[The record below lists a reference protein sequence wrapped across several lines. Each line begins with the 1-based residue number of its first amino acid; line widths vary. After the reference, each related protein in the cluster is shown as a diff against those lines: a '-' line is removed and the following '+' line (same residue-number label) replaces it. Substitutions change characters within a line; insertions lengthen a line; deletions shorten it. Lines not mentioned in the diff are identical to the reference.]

1 MQVDQAINRK
11 QEEFGM
17 TKSLRRIAA
26 FGVLLLGAAV
36 TISAAEPAQK
46 LFNAEQE
53 SFLATPVS
61 NIEHTA
67 KVNFIATPGEVV
79 CLGQPVEFTV
89 SYSQKDEY
97 TLAPLVLEPLALLP
111 TGGMGTLTTSVTS
124 GIVNTPSAKV
134 DVGPG
139 YVQIRYTPIDTVT
152 VTMETVLNYPK
163 VHLTVNDVTSFKVEK
178 CKTYNMTIQAWVSK
192 VRNEEVVISWTDA
205 KGTLSATDTEV
216 FGTLDILGGY
226 GLLPVDEAVICDY
239 AASVGRGKVHITGV
253 RDGKAGFILKLVY
266 DKLTGWGPAKEF
278 ACKDRITGKVTPKK
292 LKVPAIEEYDPSK
305 DLETTLKIYGST
317 PKAMG
322 YTGAYAQSGGKA
334 EYRIDLVE

>member
-1 MQVDQAINRK
+1 
-11 QEEFGM
+11 M
-17 TKSLRRIAA
+17 TRSLRRIAA

-46 LFNAEQE
+46 LFNAEKE
-53 SFLATPVS
+53 SFIATPNS

-67 KVNFIATPGEVV
+67 NVEFVATPGKVI
-79 CLGQPVEFTV
+79 CMGKAVEFTV

-163 VHLTVNDVTSFKVEK
+163 IHLTVNDVTSFTVKE
-178 CKTYNMTIQAWVSK
+178 CKTYNMTINAWVSK
-192 VRNEEVVISWTDA
+192 VRNEEVVISWTNA
-205 KGTLSATDTEV
+205 KGILSATDTEV
-216 FGTLDILGGY
+216 FGTLEILGGY
-226 GLLPVDEAVICDY
+226 GLLPVDEAVVCDY
-239 AASVGRGKVHITGV
+239 AAAIGHGKVHITGV
-253 RDGKAGFILKLVY
+253 RHQGGFILTLVY

-292 LKVPAIEEYDPSK
+292 LKIPAIEEYDPSQ

-317 PKAMG
+317 TKAMSYSHG
-322 YTGAYAQSGGKA
+322 YGQSGGVA
-334 EYRIDLVE
+334 DYRIWLIE

>member
-1 MQVDQAINRK
+1 
-11 QEEFGM
+11 M

-79 CLGQPVEFTV
+79 CLGQPVDFTV

-97 TLAPLVLEPLALLP
+97 ILAPLVLEPLAPLP
-111 TGGMGTLTTSVTS
+111 TAGMGTLKTSVTS
-124 GIVNTPSAKV
+124 GIVNRPSV
-134 DVGPG
+134 NVGVGPG
-139 YVQIRYTPIDTVT
+139 DVQIRYTPIDTVT

-178 CKTYNMTIQAWVSK
+178 CKTYSMTIQAWVSK
-192 VRNEEVVISWTDA
+192 VREEEVVISWTNA
-205 KGTLSATDTEV
+205 KGTISATDTEV

-226 GLLPVDEAVICDY
+226 GLLPVDEAVVCDY

-253 RDGKAGFILKLVY
+253 RHQGGFILTLVY

-292 LKVPAIEEYDPSK
+292 LKIPAIEEYDPSQ

-317 PKAMG
+317 TKAMSYSHG
-322 YTGAYAQSGGKA
+322 YGQSGGVA
-334 EYRIDLVE
+334 DYRIWLIE